1 MKTGDEITA
10 ARERA
15 AQERYGRLAKIR
27 RFLEAEYQTAQRL
40 AEDSTTSPGRKMFL
54 EGKAEGLYLAMT
66 ELPSPPPPSP
76 GPSWSWMRRPRGG
89 SAHERQLHRAAL
101 RRTQG

>member
-15 AQERYGRLAKIR
+15 AQERYDERYGRLAKIR

-40 AEDSTTSPGRKMFL
+40 AEDSTTSPRRKTFL

-76 GPSWSWMRRPRGG
+76 GPSWSWDEQAEGWV
-89 SAHERQLHRAAL
+89 RA
-101 RRTQG
+101 